1 MNLSKLDKKRILL
14 KIGSNVLTKET
25 NQISRGK
32 LEDIARQ
39 IASLKDEYEFTL
51 KLRIKYHLYKNTF
64 SLKNESCSYME
75 NIKDQHICSL
85 QT

>member
-1 MNLSKLDKKRILL
+1 MWKEMVKSDKKRILL

-39 IASLKDEYEFTL
+39 IAQLKDEYEFVIVSSGAIAVAKQFVEL
-51 KLRIKYHLYKNTF
+51 ESNGKLINV
-64 SLKNESCSYME
+64 
-75 NIKDQHICSL
+75 
-85 QT
+85 